1 MFTAKDI
8 MNPNPE
14 HCLLD
19 APIDNIMTRF
29 AEQSID
35 CILVTDDDQRLC
47 GIITESDLVD
57 QQACLHVPTAMTI
70 FDMVLP
76 LGEERFEKE
85 IARLQ
90 AITAEELMITDLK
103 SVAPDTT
110 LDDIASLMSEA
121 HVHHLPVIEN
131 DTVEGILNKHDVIRA
146 LAKRL

>member
-1 MFTAKDI
+1 MFTAQDI

-19 APIDNIMTRF
+19 APIDSIIQRF
-29 AEQSID
+29 AAKDMDS
-35 CILVTDDDQRLC
+35 ILVIDHDQRLC

-57 QQACLHVPTAMTI
+57 QQACLHVPTAMMI

-76 LGEERFEKE
+76 LGEEKFERE
-85 IARLQ
+85 IERLQ
-90 AITAEELMITDLK
+90 ALTAEELMVSELR
-103 SVAPDTT
+103 SVAPSTT

-121 HVHHLPVIEN
+121 HVHHLPVIQ
-131 DTVEGILNKHDVIRA
+131 DGSVEGIITKHDVIRA